1 MKKLLSIAA
10 MAIFVIAL
18 SSCTKEIEC
27 ECTTT
32 LDGVDMGTTT
42 YTIEDKKPDCADL
55 DTETTSAGFVTK
67 MTCVEK

>member
-27 ECTTT
+27 ECTSTVGGVAMASVTT
-32 LDGVDMGTTT
+32 
-42 YTIEDKKPDCADL
+42 TIEDKKPDCADL
-55 DTETTSAGFVTK
+55 ESSVTSGGITTET
-67 MTCVEK
+67 TCVEK